1 VTPEESIVHWLV
13 WLWDKLSY
21 PVPVWGAIIAVFVS
35 YAFGKSRGVKQ
46 ILHRQGIAKSKV
58 R

>member
-1 VTPEESIVHWLV
+1 MMPEESFVRYML

-21 PVPVWGAIIAVFVS
+21 PLPAWIVLACVWIA

-46 ILHRQGIAKSKV
+46 ILHRQGIAKSKGH
-58 R
+58 

>member
-13 WLWDKLSY
+13 WFWTAFNN
-21 PVPVWGAIIAVFVS
+21 PVPVGAAIACVLLS
-35 YAFGKSRGVKQ
+35 YRFGKSRGVKQ

-58 R
+58 Q